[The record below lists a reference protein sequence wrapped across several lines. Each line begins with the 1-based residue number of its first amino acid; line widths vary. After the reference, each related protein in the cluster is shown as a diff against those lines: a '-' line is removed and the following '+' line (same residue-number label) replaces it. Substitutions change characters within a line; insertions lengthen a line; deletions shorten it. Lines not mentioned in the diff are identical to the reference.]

1 MGKLFDVPGMGV
13 AVSVLTRDH
22 CPPHVHC
29 ECVAES
35 WEARIAFSYLGDRIE
50 LMDVVAPRKT
60 PRRVTLNRL
69 GGAISANLTMCR
81 REWWRIYADIC
92 LDNQWLTVT
101 ASVLAP
107 APKRDRS
114 QAKQA
119 RSARYD
125 ADLETTT
132 IEFAD
137 GSTRRIELKG
147 ETQ

>member
-1 MGKLFDVPGMGV
+1 MGRLFDVPGMGI

-35 WEARIAFSYLGDRIE
+35 WEARIAFSHLGDRIE
-50 LMDVVAPRKT
+50 LMDVVAPKKM
-60 PRRVTLNRL
+60 PKPATLNRL
-69 GGAISANLTMCR
+69 GEAISNNLTMCR
-81 REWWRIYADIC
+81 REWWRIYADTC
-92 LDNQWLTVT
+92 LDNQWLTVA
-101 ASVLAP
+101 ASVVAP

-114 QAKQA
+114 QAKQV

-125 ADLETTT
+125 AALETTT

-137 GSTRRIELKG
+137 GSTRQIILMG
-147 ETQ
+147 EAR